1 MRIDTTML
9 DMVNKFER
17 LVYAAL
23 MLLLM
28 IVLGFSLAELCWLLV
43 INLNN
48 PPPLLLE
55 NHELT
60 NLLGVFLLILIGIEL
75 LDTIKAYFIENTIHF
90 EIVILLAIVAIARKV
105 ILLDPASAAKP
116 EFIGMELIGIGVVV
130 LGLAGAY
137 YLIKKAGGIGVG
149 EHEEGRTP

>member
-1 MRIDTTML
+1 ML
-9 DMVNKFER
+9 DVVNKFER
-17 LVYAAL
+17 FVYAVL
-23 MLLLM
+23 MILLM
-28 IVLGFSLAELCWLLV
+28 IVLGFSIVELCWLLV
-43 INLNN
+43 TSLNN

-75 LDTIKAYFIENTIHF
+75 LDTIKAYFNENAIHF

-105 ILLDPASAAKP
+105 ILLDPASAPQP
-116 EFIGMELIGIGVVV
+116 EFVGFEMVGIGVVI

-137 YLIKKAGGIGVG
+137 FLIKKAGGIVVG
-149 EHEEGRTP
+149 DHEEGKQLL

>member
-1 MRIDTTML
+1 ML
-9 DMVNKFER
+9 DVVNKFER
-17 LVYAAL
+17 FVYAIL

-28 IVLGFSLAELCWLLV
+28 VVLGFSIAELCWLLV
-43 INLNN
+43 TSLNN

-75 LDTIKAYFIENTIHF
+75 LDTIKAYFKENAIHF

-105 ILLDPASAAKP
+105 ILLDPASAPQP
-116 EFIGMELIGIGVVV
+116 EFIGFEMVGIGVLI

-137 YLIKKAGGIGVG
+137 FLIKKAGGVVVG
-149 EHEEGRTP
+149 DHEEGKPPV

>member
-1 MRIDTTML
+1 ML

-17 LVYAAL
+17 LVYGIL

-28 IVLGFSLAELCWLLV
+28 IVLGFSLVELCWLLV
-43 INLNN
+43 VNLTNV
-48 PPPLLLE
+48 PPLLLE

-75 LDTIKAYFIENTIHF
+75 LDTIKAYFKENAIHF
-90 EIVILLAIVAIARKV
+90 EIVILL
-105 ILLDPASAAKP
+105 DPAAAPQP

-130 LGLAGAY
+130 VGLAGAY
-137 YLIKKAGGIGVG
+137 YLIKRAGGIGVG
-149 EHEEGRTP
+149 EKREEMV

>member
-1 MRIDTTML
+1 ML
-9 DMVNKFER
+9 DIVNKFER

-43 INLNN
+43 ISLNN

-75 LDTIKAYFIENTIHF
+75 LDTIKAYFKENVIHF

-105 ILLDPASAAKP
+105 ILLDPASAPQP

-137 YLIKKAGGIGVG
+137 YLIK
-149 EHEEGRTP
+149 

>member
-1 MRIDTTML
+1 ML
-9 DMVNKFER
+9 ELVNKFER
-17 LVYAAL
+17 IVYAAL

-28 IVLGFSLAELCWLLV
+28 IVLGFSIVELCWLLV
-43 INLNN
+43 INLTN
-48 PPPLLLE
+48 PPPMLLE

-75 LDTIKAYFIENTIHF
+75 LDTIKAYFKENAIHF
-90 EIVILLAIVAIARKV
+90 EIVILLAIVAISRKV
-105 ILLDPASAAKP
+105 ILLDPSSAPQP

-137 YLIKKAGGIGVG
+137 FLIKKAGGIVIGN
-149 EHEEGRTP
+149 HEEGNV